1 LNVLII
7 GASSG
12 VGRETARLFS
22 RKGHNLLC
30 ASQDIEELRSL
41 TSDLSIRYGGEA
53 TAVETDLSD
62 TGSVRE
68 MLKSVYDKYDILD
81 CAIVTAGDMP
91 ANDTPYWD
99 ENSLIHTT
107 ATNYIGIAILLNE
120 VSRRMVEQQKGTIIC
135 LSSVAGD
142 RGRES
147 NFIYGA
153 SKSALTAY
161 LEGLRMK
168 TFGSGVRVVTLIPG
182 YIDTPMSYGK
192 VGGLLT
198 ATPQRVAKKIYSLL
212 SNKKNII
219 YIPSVWRYIM
229 FAVKAVPAFIFKR
242 MSF

>member
-1 LNVLII
+1 MNVLII

-12 VGRETARLFS
+12 VGRETAHLFS
-22 RKGHNLLC
+22 RKGHNLIC
-30 ASQDIEELRSL
+30 ASQDKEELRFL
-41 TSDLSIRYGGEA
+41 TSDLHIRYGGEA
-53 TAVETDLSD
+53 TAVPTDLSD
-62 TGSVRE
+62 TDSVRK
-68 MLKSVYDKYDILD
+68 MLKSVYERYDILD

-91 ANDTPYWD
+91 PNQTPYWD

-107 ATNYIGIAILLNE
+107 ATNYIGIALVLNE
-120 VSRRMVEQQKGTIIC
+120 VSRRMVEQHKGTIIC

-142 RGRES
+142 RGRER

-153 SKSALTAY
+153 SKSALTTY

-168 TFGSGVRVVTLIPG
+168 TFRDGVRVVTIIPG

-192 VGGLLT
+192 VSGLLT
-198 ATPQRVAKKIYSLL
+198 ASPQYAAKKIFSLL
-212 SNKKNII
+212 SNKKNVI

-229 FAVKAVPAFIFKR
+229 FVLKSVPTLIFKR